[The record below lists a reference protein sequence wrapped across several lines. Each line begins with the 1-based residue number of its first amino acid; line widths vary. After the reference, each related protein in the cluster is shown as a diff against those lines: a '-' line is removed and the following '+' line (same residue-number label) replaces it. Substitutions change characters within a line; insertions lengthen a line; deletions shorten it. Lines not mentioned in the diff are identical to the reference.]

1 MSSASKTA
9 NLKLN
14 SWLTTDRPNRNDFN
28 NDNKIIDNQ
37 LGGHILNTN
46 IHTTAAEREVASRPV
61 EVKLITGTG
70 SEDLDLGAAPNCNL
84 VVAFRLDHPP
94 MVEESGQIHCYAACW
109 AKDSAGAVR
118 GAGGVAVVNGVTHL
132 YSRTVGNK
140 IYHLNDEGAQVVLL
154 HFRCAT

>member
-1 MSSASKTA
+1 MKMFLSV
-9 NLKLN
+9 
-14 SWLTTDRPNRNDFN
+14 
-28 NDNKIIDNQ
+28 
-37 LGGHILNTN
+37 
-46 IHTTAAEREVASRPV
+46 AAAVGCA
-61 EVKLITGTG
+61 
-70 SEDLDLGAAPNCNL
+70 C
-84 VVAFRLDHPP
+84 
-94 MVEESGQIHCYAACW
+94 AACVAG